1 MSKRFNLREFQQDL
15 TDRIEAQGRDS
26 EQLSL
31 LGIQI
36 ANQNWLVDMADL
48 SEVLPM
54 PTLTVV
60 PHSKKWMRGVANVRG
75 NLYCVTDMAAFLNLG
90 VTSGEPGNRIMLLA
104 NKHAFN
110 AALLVE
116 RVLGLRELRE
126 MKFDQMR
133 NLYVDEQGME
143 WLKLDVPELLG
154 RAEFLHIGS

>member
-1 MSKRFNLREFQQDL
+1 MSKRFNLREFQQGL
-15 TDRIEAQGRDS
+15 TDRIEAQGRGS

-36 ANQNWLVDMADL
+36 ANQHWLVDMADL

-54 PTLTVV
+54 PTLTEV

-75 NLYCVTDMAAFLNLG
+75 NLYCVTDMAAFLNQG
-90 VTSGEPGNRIMLLA
+90 VASGEPSNRIMLLA
-104 NKHAFN
+104 NKHSFN

-116 RVLGLRELRE
+116 RVLGLRDLRE
-126 MKFDQMR
+126 MKFDQTR

-143 WLKLDVPELLG
+143 WLKLDLPELLG